1 MCGTL
6 TSMAA
11 LAAMLGREL
20 GSKVGLK
27 RIDVPTDGSEP
38 QVTDLD
44 DKVADAEAVLKA
56 DEKPVS

>member
-1 MCGTL
+1 
-6 TSMAA
+6 MAA

-27 RIDVPTDGSEP
+27 RIDVPADGSEP
-38 QVTDLD
+38 TVTDLD

>member
-1 MCGTL
+1 
-6 TSMAA
+6 MAA

-20 GSKVGLK
+20 GAKVGLR
-27 RIDVPTDGSEP
+27 RIDVPADGGEP

-56 DEKPVS
+56 EDKPVS